1 MHCDFV
7 NVYIRHEKVWV
18 PDAPADPS
26 GDPPDPTGPG
36 HFEWQ
41 INFKGGEMKF
51 NDPDAVEKW
60 KQVGSVSRDTG
71 TFTFDKDVTVETM
84 VTTLIAAMETAA
96 GVTP

>member
-1 MHCDFV
+1 V
-7 NVYIRHEKVWV
+7 I
-18 PDAPADPS
+18 S
-26 GDPPDPTGPG
+26 
-36 HFEWQ
+36 
-41 INFKGGEMKF
+41 FKGGEMKF
-51 NDPDAVEKW
+51 NDPDADEKW